1 MVTIKKV
8 KLNYYEMGDTLW
20 IHISPD
26 RPALE
31 EMTEYDF
38 YIRYDQQNIHEL
50 VGFKILDFS
59 HFVSHVDEKGIL
71 PKIDSLF
78 DVPELYL
85 KSITLKGLIEKA
97 YVEFVLNREPEKSK
111 IADRP

>member
-1 MVTIKKV
+1 MGSTKKV
-8 KLNYYEMGDTLW
+8 KLNYYELGDTLW

-26 RPALE
+26 RSAYE

-38 YIRYDQQNIHEL
+38 YIRYDQENLDEI
-50 VGFKILDFS
+50 VGSKILDFS
-59 HFVSHVDEKGIL
+59 HFISHIDEKGVL
-71 PKIDSLF
+71 PKSDFLF

-97 YVEFVLNREPEKSK
+97 YVEFVLNREPELSM
-111 IADRP
+111 IADRM

>member
-1 MVTIKKV
+1 MIKNKAAT
-8 KLNYYEMGDTLW
+8 LNYYELGDTLW

-26 RPALE
+26 RPAYE

-38 YIRYDQQNIHEL
+38 YVRYDQKNINEI

-59 HFVSHVDEKGIL
+59 HFMSHVDEKGVL
-71 PKIDSLF
+71 PKIDFAF

-97 YVEFVLNREPEKSK
+97 YLEFVLNREPEVLK
-111 IADRP
+111 IADRL

>member
-1 MVTIKKV
+1 MVTTKKV
-8 KLNYYEMGDTLW
+8 KLNYYEIWDTLW

-31 EMTEYDF
+31 EMIEYDF
-38 YIRYDQQNIHEL
+38 YISYDRDNLDEI

-59 HFVSHVDEKGIL
+59 HFISHIDEKGVL
-71 PKIDSLF
+71 PIIDF
-78 DVPELYL
+78 MFEVPEFFV

-97 YVEFVLNREPEKSK
+97 YVEFVFNREPELLKM
-111 IADRP
+111 ADRP